1 MLPLPCLE
9 QSGDIPST
17 AFSTRPTMCHTW
29 DEPFTHA
36 APESPPR
43 FRRGEN
49 TVRGQI
55 FPLLSVICFLY
66 SQRCHF
72 LQQIIPSWQRLG
84 WLKIIRE
91 SFIVLHLQVAV
102 PEIHL
107 KTAISGSWL
116 SSSAFSVVHQFHKLA
131 GRYWGMIV
139 RIRTGRDRTPGV
151 ALKKVAEV
159 PGLVMYFKSVEKSSS
174 PLTPEALL
182 KRIFCWE

>member
-1 MLPLPCLE
+1 M
-9 QSGDIPST
+9 
-17 AFSTRPTMCHTW
+17 
-29 DEPFTHA
+29 
-36 APESPPR
+36 
-43 FRRGEN
+43 
-49 TVRGQI
+49 
-55 FPLLSVICFLY
+55 
-66 SQRCHF
+66 
-72 LQQIIPSWQRLG
+72 
-84 WLKIIRE
+84 
-91 SFIVLHLQVAV
+91 AV

-174 PLTPEALL
+174 PLTPEASLNGFSVGNDSP
-182 KRIFCWE
+182 KRLGLSRS